1 MKNFV
6 TFDNAKEM
14 LDFINDGHDL
24 YCEEDGTFVTNYN
37 CYNSIVVYDLEEF
50 RVRKCEKYRE
60 ETGGYW
66 LECLNDDG
74 VDDGVIYDD
83 PSYPYFEKDQI
94 SNIDFCKQ
102 NYKDIWLVI
111 C

>member
-24 YCEEDGTFVTNYN
+24 YCEKYCTFVAIYN
-37 CYNSIVVYDLEEF
+37 CYNSIVVYDLDEF
-50 RVRKCEKYRE
+50 QVRECEKYHE
-60 ETGGYW
+60 ETGGCW
-66 LECLNDDG
+66 LECLGPNG
-74 VDDGVIYDD
+74 AIYDD
-83 PSYPYFEKDQI
+83 PLYPYFEKDRM
-94 SNIDFCKQ
+94 SNLDFCEQ
-102 NYKDIWLVI
+102 NYKKLWFVI

>member
-24 YCEEDGTFVTNYN
+24 YCEKDCTFVAIYNNYDG
-37 CYNSIVVYDLEEF
+37 IVTYFLTAEDAME
-50 RVRKCEKYRE
+50 CEKYRE
-60 ETGGYW
+60 ETGDCW
-66 LECLNDDG
+66 LGCLGPGGD
-74 VDDGVIYDD
+74 IYDD
-83 PSYPYFEKDQI
+83 PSYPYFDKNLM
-94 SNIDFCKQ
+94 SNLDFCEQ
-102 NYKDIWLVI
+102 NYKKLWFVI

>member
-14 LDFINDGHDL
+14 LDFINDNHDL

-37 CYNSIVVYDLEEF
+37 IYNSIIVYDLDGF
-50 RVRKCEKYRE
+50 QVRECKKYRE

-66 LECLNDDG
+66 LECLDDDG
-74 VDDGVIYDD
+74 LIYDD
-83 PSYPYFEKDQI
+83 QSYPDFEKDQMT
-94 SNIDFCKQ
+94 NLDFCEQ
-102 NYKDIWLVI
+102 NYKKIWFVI

>member
-24 YCEEDGTFVTNYN
+24 YCEKNCTFVAIYN
-37 CYNSIVVYDLEEF
+37 CYNSIVVYNLDEF
-50 RVRKCEKYRE
+50 QVRECEKYRE
-60 ETGGYW
+60 ETGDCWLACLGPGGY
-66 LECLNDDG
+66 
-74 VDDGVIYDD
+74 IYDD
-83 PSYPYFEKDQI
+83 PSYPCFEKDLM
-94 SNIDFCKQ
+94 SNLDFCEQ
-102 NYKDIWLVI
+102 NYKKLWFVI